1 MKKFGIIA
9 ILCCFATLLFAEVN
23 EEAVALLDKTSNLYK
38 QSTGTEMSLK
48 ISIDDAQTGQ
58 QTSVNGNLKT
68 RDKRF
73 VLSTSFATMNFD
85 GTNLYIY
92 QPDVNEITISS
103 PAESEISDMD
113 PTQIMSMYSEGY
125 QIPKPEYSTEN
136 GKKIAIVSL
145 YPEDKAED
153 FHRLSLKID
162 LSNYCPL
169 QITTYGKNGMT
180 NTIDILKIDTN
191 KNFSEKELIF
201 DLKKYP
207 KAQIIDIR

>member
-9 ILCCFATLLFAEVN
+9 LLCCFANLLFAEVN

>member
-9 ILCCFATLLFAEVN
+9 LLCCFATLLFAEVN

-73 VLSTSFATMNFD
+73 VLTTSFATMNFD

>member
-9 ILCCFATLLFAEVN
+9 LLCCFATLLFAEVN
-23 EEAVALLDKTSNLYK
+23 EEAVALLDKTSSLYK

-73 VLSTSFATMNFD
+73 VLTTSFATMNFD
-85 GTNLYIY
+85 GKNLYIY

>member
-1 MKKFGIIA
+1 MKKLGIIA
-9 ILCCFATLLFAEVN
+9 LFCCFASLLFAEVN
-23 EEAVALLDKTSNLYK
+23 QEAVALLDKTSSIYK
-38 QSTGTEMSLK
+38 NSTGTEISLK

-58 QTSVNGNLKT
+58 SQSVNGTLKT

-103 PAESEISDMD
+103 PSNEDVKDMD
-113 PTQIMSMYSEGY
+113 PTQIMSSYSEGFK
-125 QIPKPEYSTEN
+125 IPQPEYVTEN
-136 GKKIAIVSL
+136 GKNIAIVSL

-162 LSNYCPL
+162 LSNNFPM

-180 NTIDILKIDTN
+180 NTVDILKIETN
-191 KNFSEKELIF
+191 KNYSEKELLF
-201 DLKKYP
+201 DLNKYP
-207 KAQIIDIR
+207 KAQVIDIR

>member
-23 EEAVALLDKTSNLYK
+23 EEAVALLDKTSSLYK

>member
-9 ILCCFATLLFAEVN
+9 LLCCFATLLFAEVN
-23 EEAVALLDKTSNLYK
+23 EEAVALLDKTSSLYK

>member
-9 ILCCFATLLFAEVN
+9 LLCCFTTLLFAEVN

>member
-9 ILCCFATLLFAEVN
+9 LLCCFATLLFAEVN
-23 EEAVALLDKTSNLYK
+23 EEAVALLDKTSSLYK

-85 GTNLYIY
+85 GKNLYIY

>member
-9 ILCCFATLLFAEVN
+9 LLCCFATLLFAEVN

-58 QTSVNGNLKT
+58 KTSVNGNLKT

-73 VLSTSFATMNFD
+73 VLTTSFATMNFD
-85 GTNLYIY
+85 GKNLYIY

-125 QIPKPEYSTEN
+125 QIPKPEYTTEN
-136 GKKIAIVSL
+136 GKKVAIVSL

-162 LSNYCPL
+162 MSNYCPL

>member
-1 MKKFGIIA
+1 MATVDATA
-9 ILCCFATLLFAEVN
+9 IE
-23 EEAVALLDKTSNLYK
+23 LLDKTSSIYK
-38 QSTGTEMSLK
+38 QSTGTELSLR
-48 ISIDDAQTGQ
+48 IGIDDAQSGQ
-58 QTSVNGNLKT
+58 KQSVNGTLKT
-68 RDKRF
+68 RDNRF
-73 VLSTSFATMNFD
+73 VLATSFATMHFD
-85 GTNLYIY
+85 GTTLYIY

-125 QIPKPEYSTEN
+125 QIPKPEYTTEN
-136 GKKIAIVSL
+136 GKKVAIVSL

-162 LSNYCPL
+162 MSNYCPL

>member
-9 ILCCFATLLFAEVN
+9 LLCCFATLLFAEVN
-23 EEAVALLDKTSNLYK
+23 EEAVALLDKTSNLYN

-169 QITTYGKNGMT
+169 QIITYGKNGMT

>member
-9 ILCCFATLLFAEVN
+9 LLCCFATLLFAEVN
-23 EEAVALLDKTSNLYK
+23 EEAVALLDKTSSLYK

-180 NTIDILKIDTN
+180 NTIDILKINTN

>member
-9 ILCCFATLLFAEVN
+9 LLCCFATLLFAEVN

>member
-1 MKKFGIIA
+1 MKRFGIIA
-9 ILCCFATLLFAEVN
+9 LLCCFASLLFAEVN

-58 QTSVNGNLKT
+58 KTSVNGNLKT

-73 VLSTSFATMNFD
+73 VLTTSFATMNFD
-85 GTNLYIY
+85 GKNLYIY

-125 QIPKPEYSTEN
+125 QIPKPEYTTEN
-136 GKKIAIVSL
+136 GKKVAIVSL

-162 LSNYCPL
+162 MSNYCPL

>member
-9 ILCCFATLLFAEVN
+9 LLCCFATLLFAEVN

-85 GTNLYIY
+85 GKNLYIY

>member
-9 ILCCFATLLFAEVN
+9 LLCCFATLLFAEVN

-85 GTNLYIY
+85 GKNLYIY
-92 QPDVNEITISS
+92 QPDVC
-103 PAESEISDMD
+103 
-113 PTQIMSMYSEGY
+113 
-125 QIPKPEYSTEN
+125 
-136 GKKIAIVSL
+136 
-145 YPEDKAED
+145 
-153 FHRLSLKID
+153 
-162 LSNYCPL
+162 CPV
-169 QITTYGKNGMT
+169 
-180 NTIDILKIDTN
+180 
-191 KNFSEKELIF
+191 
-201 DLKKYP
+201 
-207 KAQIIDIR
+207 

>member
-9 ILCCFATLLFAEVN
+9 LLCCFATLLFAEVN
-23 EEAVALLDKTSNLYK
+23 EEAVALLDKTSSLYK

-73 VLSTSFATMNFD
+73 VLTTSFATMNFD

>member
-9 ILCCFATLLFAEVN
+9 LLCCFATLLFAEVN

-162 LSNYCPL
+162 LSNYFPL

>member
-9 ILCCFATLLFAEVN
+9 LLCCFATLLFAEVN

-48 ISIDDAQTGQ
+48 ITIDDAQTGQ

>member
-1 MKKFGIIA
+1 MKKLGIIA
-9 ILCCFATLLFAEVN
+9 LLCCFASLLFAKVN
-23 EEAVALLDKTSNLYK
+23 QEAVALLDKTSSIYK
-38 QSTGTEMSLK
+38 NSTGTEISLK

-58 QTSVNGNLKT
+58 SQSVNGTLKT

>member
-9 ILCCFATLLFAEVN
+9 LLCCFATLLFAEVN

-73 VLSTSFATMNFD
+73 VLTTSFATMNFD
-85 GTNLYIY
+85 GKNLYIY